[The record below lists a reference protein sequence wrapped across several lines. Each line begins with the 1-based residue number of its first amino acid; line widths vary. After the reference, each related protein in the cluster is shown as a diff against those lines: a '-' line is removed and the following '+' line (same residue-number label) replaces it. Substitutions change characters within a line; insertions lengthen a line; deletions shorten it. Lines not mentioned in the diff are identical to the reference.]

1 MPTRHAR
8 GALVGLFFSGIF
20 AVACSDVS
28 LGTGTG
34 SQGTGATPAPTS
46 TESAAAVRGLGCGLE
61 QETNTIL
68 CSAVSPCPNLFVNQ
82 DAYPGCGFRVQGS
95 TFDLQCA
102 CGADL
107 CPIGTPRT
115 CMQAKQLLDNQ
126 NRLLVCAQ
134 ANEGRCLA
142 TGKGSGSS
150 TPSPSSTNTRGC
162 DPQCMV
168 DCARSGSG
176 NCNFV
181 CGC

>member
-1 MPTRHAR
+1 MPTRHTKSGLA
-8 GALVGLFFSGIF
+8 ALFFSSVL

-28 LGTGTG
+28 LGTSTG
-34 SQGTGATPAPTS
+34 SQGTAAPAATGTETAPT
-46 TESAAAVRGLGCGLE
+46 VRGLGCGLE
-61 QETNTIL
+61 PETNTIL
-68 CSAVSPCPNLFVNQ
+68 CSAVSVCPNLIVNQ
-82 DAYPGCGFRVQGS
+82 DQYPGCGFRVSGT

-115 CMQAKQLLDNQ
+115 CTQAKQLLDNQ

-134 ANEGRCLA
+134 TNEGRCLTTGKA
-142 TGKGSGSS
+142 TG
-150 TPSPSSTNTRGC
+150 TPAPSSTNTRGC

-168 DCARSGSG
+168 ECARSGAG